1 MNLTKIFV
9 GVDISKDSLD
19 VHLLPEKKYF
29 RVQNDTSGLQKLMQ
43 NLSEYTVARIVCE
56 ASGGYET
63 LLIRTLSQANY
74 PIWLIEPKRIKAFIA
89 SEGIKAKTD
98 KIDAAMI
105 ALFAQQKELSEQTRI
120 KVSKLNEELLKELV
134 KYKNNLTGIAAQEKT
149 RMNHPQAIFCK
160 EKMQQHIAFLNE
172 QIEKVEKEIEQLIKS
187 DDDWQQKQTII
198 TSMPGAG
205 KSTASALIAF
215 MPELGK
221 IGNKQAAALAGL
233 VPYTKE
239 SGTYTKTATIR
250 EGRPLPR
257 KALYMSALSAIQH
270 NQDFKIFYN
279 RLRESGKKPK
289 VAIVAVMRKFIVLAN
304 VLLTENRT
312 WTISKNIYTA

>member
-1 MNLTKIFV
+1 
-9 GVDISKDSLD
+9 
-19 VHLLPEKKYF
+19 
-29 RVQNDTSGLQKLMQ
+29 
-43 NLSEYTVARIVCE
+43 
-56 ASGGYET
+56 
-63 LLIRTLSQANY
+63 
-74 PIWLIEPKRIKAFIA
+74 
-89 SEGIKAKTD
+89 
-98 KIDAAMI
+98 
-105 ALFAQQKELSEQTRI
+105 
-120 KVSKLNEELLKELV
+120 VSKLNEELLKELV

-149 RMNHPQAIFCK
+149 RMSHPQAIFCK

-172 QIEKVEKEIEQLIKS
+172 QIKKIEKEIEQLIKS

-257 KALYMSALSAIQH
+257 KALYMSTLSAIQH

>member
-19 VHLLPEKKYF
+19 VCFLPENKHFK
-29 RVQNDTSGLQKLMQ
+29 VQNDALGLKKMIQ
-43 NLSEYTVARIVCE
+43 NLSEYDVKRIVCE
-56 ASGGYET
+56 ASGGYEA
-63 LLIRTLSQANY
+63 LLIRALSQTNY

-98 KIDAAMI
+98 KIDAKMI
-105 ALFAQQKELSEQTRI
+105 ALFAQQKELSEQTRVKI
-120 KVSKLNEELLKELV
+120 SKLNEDLLRELV
-134 KYKNNLTGIAAQEKT
+134 KYKNNLTAIAAQEKT
-149 RMNHPQAIFCK
+149 RMTHPQITFCK
-160 EKMQQHIAFLNE
+160 EKMQQHITFLNE
-172 QIEKVEKEIEQLIKS
+172 QIKKVEKEIEQLIKH

-233 VPYTKE
+233 APYTKE
-239 SGTYTKTATIR
+239 SGTCTKTATIR
-250 EGRPLPR
+250 EGRPMPR
-257 KALYMSALSAIQH
+257 KALYMSTLSAIQH

-279 RLRESGKKPK
+279 RLLGSGKKPK
-289 VAIVAVMRKFIVLAN
+289 VALVAVMRKFIVLAN

-312 WTISKNIYTA
+312 WTKSKDVYIA